1 MNQFLSLIK
10 INLKLS
16 MDVVFSGGRRKKKT
30 GFGKIGLI
38 LLFVIFG
45 VLMFVS
51 FGAIGIS
58 VAEKVIEMNLK
69 NIYISLI
76 LLLGLF
82 MGFISAIIVAPSVY
96 FLSNDVETYLSMPLK
111 SGYILG
117 AKFISL
123 VLSQFYLIILF
134 VAPMA
139 FGLLFVDFSITAL
152 IGWIIAILFIPV
164 FPSLVASVLMLILM
178 QVAPFLKDKNKL
190 TMLTGLFSIVLGVGY
205 SIFMQSLKIENI
217 TQLLASI
224 MNKGGLLGVIANYL
238 PTLVSSQKMIA
249 AAGIGEFL
257 LHLLI
262 VAGVNIG
269 ICTLFLLAG
278 EKLYIRVA
286 QSFGSVS
293 TKSKV
298 LSQGERSNAVQ
309 RNSSQFKVLV
319 SRNFKSLFRTPT
331 YFLNGVL
338 STMLLPIVMIISIL
352 FPVIKNGGL
361 PSTINIAGSVY
372 DISLAGIRDFVLLI
386 FSNNYLDQLAYGA
399 AAGMVLGLATGMG
412 GVAATAISRDAKH
425 LDSIKSM
432 PIKASSYF
440 NSHILTSMLINAMGQ
455 VIFLIPVIL
464 LVPFIPVLYI
474 SFFAAI
480 FITTYMLTGIDLM
493 IDILHPSLNWTDEV
507 KAMKGNFNAAIASFL
522 AIGLVAL
529 LVFLAFKVAI
539 EIKIF
544 LIIVFAIFSFVS
556 LLLAL
561 LFAVKS
567 ESMLRRIGD

>member
-190 TMLTGLFSIVLGVGY
+190 TMLAGLFSIVLGVGY

>member
-217 TQLLASI
+217 EQLLASI

>member
-217 TQLLASI
+217 KQLLASI

>member
-224 MNKGGLLGVIANYL
+224 MNKGGLLGAIANYL

>member
-361 PSTINIAGSVY
+361 PSTISIAGSVY